1 MGLPI
6 GKILKTL
13 GTVGKGFATVVGSV
27 LGIGGVGAA
36 VAGGN
41 DQLAAC
47 VTTFLSQPE
56 GISTTLGVILVMF
69 GIGRKAGFLAAPAA
83 KKK

>member
-6 GKILKTL
+6 GKVLKTL

-41 DQLAAC
+41 EQLAAC
-47 VTTFLSQPE
+47 ITTLLSQPE
-56 GISTTLGVILVMF
+56 GITMALGGVLVAF
-69 GIGRKAGFLAAPAA
+69 GIGRKAMAAAA
-83 KKK
+83 KK